1 MLRAAALGGAAL
13 AVGAMTA
20 SGPGR
25 ELDLWAFRSGNRER
39 GPGLT
44 RVFAGVTELGSIWA
58 SVGAAGVLAAAGR
71 RRAAARGLAAAS
83 ATWLAGQALKRLSAR
98 PRPYDAGLRA
108 IDLRIARPSGTSW
121 PSSHPAVLSSFLAV
135 ASNEL
140 ALSPLAGA
148 TLGALAAAVGAS
160 RVHLGVHFPS
170 DVVSGLLLGNS
181 VATAID
187 TERR

>member
-58 SVGAAGVLAAAGR
+58 SVGAAGV
-71 RRAAARGLAAAS
+71 LAAAS